1 MTVRLLSLA
10 LLTILIPPK
19 ASVQERE
26 PERVAVIATFSIL
39 GDMVE
44 RVGGEHVEVR
54 TLVGPEADAH
64 VYQPTPAD
72 AAEVAKA
79 RIVFENG
86 LGFEGWLT
94 RLIRSSGYRG
104 EVVTVT
110 NGVNAIVAKDDHTH
124 AGGVRGAPDPH
135 AWQDVA
141 NALAYVANIRDGLCR
156 VDQARC
162 SHYAFNAGAYQAEI
176 VLLHAEIKSSI
187 RAVAPDRRKVITS
200 HDAFGYFG
208 HAYGITFMAPQ
219 GLSTESEPSARDVAR
234 LIDQIRRQKV
244 KAVFVES
251 ISNPRLIEQIA
262 RETGVKVGGTLYSDA
277 LSKPGGPAATYLDM
291 MRHNAR
297 VITDALGCC

>member
-1 MTVRLLSLA
+1 M
-10 LLTILIPPK
+10 
-19 ASVQERE
+19 
-26 PERVAVIATFSIL
+26 VA
-39 GDMVE
+39 
-44 RVGGEHVEVR
+44 RVGAEHVEVR
-54 TLVGPEADAH
+54 TLVGPEGDAH

-72 AAEVAKA
+72 AADVAKA
-79 RIVFENG
+79 RLVFENG
-86 LGFEGWLT
+86 LGFEGWLA
-94 RLIRSSGYRG
+94 RLIRSSGYKG

-110 NGVNAIVAKDDHTH
+110 KGVNAIVAKDGD
-124 AGGVRGAPDPH
+124 RSAPDPH
-135 AWQDVA
+135 AWQDLA

-156 VDQARC
+156 VDRPRC
-162 SHYAFNAGAYQAEI
+162 TRYAFNAGAYQAEI
-176 VLLHAEIKSSI
+176 ALLHAETKSWTASI
-187 RAVAPDRRKVITS
+187 APDRRKVITS

-208 HAYGITFMAPQ
+208 HAYGITFIAPQ

-297 VITDALGCC
+297 VIADALGCC